1 MPPDVD
7 MTIGEIGR
15 LLQEVRDDVKTLKDA
30 CPARKL
36 GCNKEYYAQLS
47 EVKEVIQTNK
57 ADVDWLKRGFWV
69 ITTVGIGALVTA
81 IFTLI
86 KFGINGGG

>member
-1 MPPDVD
+1 MPPDDD

-15 LLQEVRDDVKTLKDA
+15 LLQEVRDDVKTLNGA
-30 CPARKL
+30 CPQRKL
-36 GCNKEYYAQLS
+36 DCNKEYYAQLS
-47 EVKEVIQTNK
+47 GVKEVIQTNK

-86 KFGINGGG
+86 RFGISGG